1 MTGKADVV
9 ILTYRPDPGLC
20 DVIQKLNDQRIPPD
34 KIILMNTEKEYM
46 DELMERDGR
55 LSAFD
60 NIEIH
65 HLSKEDFDHGGT
77 RKKAADYSDAAFLI
91 YMTQDAYPA
100 DEYLTEKLLEPF
112 AGDDTIAVSYARQ
125 LAREGASPIETYNRL
140 FNYPEGDV
148 KKTKADEDRLGIKT
162 YFCSDVCACYRRDI
176 YDRLGGHIEHTV
188 FNEDMIYAH
197 KAVQEGYSIYY
208 ASSAKVVHSHDY
220 TVMEQYRRN
229 ISLGRSQA
237 EHPEVFGAVSS
248 EGEGKK
254 LVKGCISYLLRNG
267 YWYLIPGFIAQC
279 AGRYLGYRKGK
290 SYVRNSRL
298 RRT

>member
-1 MTGKADVV
+1 
-9 ILTYRPDPGLC
+9 
-20 DVIQKLNDQRIPPD
+20 
-34 KIILMNTEKEYM
+34 
-46 DELMERDGR
+46 
-55 LSAFD
+55 
-60 NIEIH
+60 
-65 HLSKEDFDHGGT
+65 
-77 RKKAADYSDAAFLI
+77 
-91 YMTQDAYPA
+91 
-100 DEYLTEKLLEPF
+100 
-112 AGDDTIAVSYARQ
+112 
-125 LAREGASPIETYNRL
+125 
-140 FNYPEGDV
+140 
-148 KKTKADEDRLGIKT
+148 
-162 YFCSDVCACYRRDI
+162 
-176 YDRLGGHIEHTV
+176 
-188 FNEDMIYAH
+188 MIFAH